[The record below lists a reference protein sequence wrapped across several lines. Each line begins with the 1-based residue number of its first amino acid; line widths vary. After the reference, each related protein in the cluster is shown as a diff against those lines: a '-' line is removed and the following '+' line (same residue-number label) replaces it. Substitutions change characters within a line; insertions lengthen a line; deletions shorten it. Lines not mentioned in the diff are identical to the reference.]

1 MRLSCL
7 TRLNSSSSTLLVK
20 EMQARKRKKRKKKKN
35 TKMSF
40 APNRPS
46 VRGFYVTTARAQ
58 LPAKQA
64 APVASGRLAKSLM
77 ATILLVKNKD

>member
-7 TRLNSSSSTLLVK
+7 TCLNSSSGTLLVK
-20 EMQARKRKKRKKKKN
+20 EMQAKKRKKKKKKT
-35 TKMSF
+35 TKTSF

-77 ATILLVKNKD
+77 ATILLVNYKD